1 MTICLLKWNEVF
13 CAGKNS
19 NYQRIRKGFGRLF
32 ILVCIF
38 IMTHIDR
45 KWMYK
50 KLMDWGIRDRGRRNF
65 LRIFRIRTFREKN
78 YKRFCEE
85 LLKLLTTWPAPLK
98 FRQQNSGVRSAARRE
113 KKKERLLTRFQE
125 SFKILDLHPL
135 LRSCTVLYLCA
146 GLKILTDTT
155 QLKDLQVKS

>member
-1 MTICLLKWNEVF
+1 MKFSAQE
-13 CAGKNS
+13 
-19 NYQRIRKGFGRLF
+19 RIATTKGLEKDLEDCSYLYVYSLWHTSTESECIRNLWIEAYETGGEGIFWEFSGFG
-32 ILVCIF
+32 
-38 IMTHIDR
+38 HSE
-45 KWMYK
+45 K
-50 KLMDWGIRDRGRRNF
+50 
-65 LRIFRIRTFREKN
+65 KN